1 MNISHSFPNGF
12 CEPHLLSSLPADSPI
27 LIAFSGG
34 SDSRVLLELLCRYR
48 EHYKTPLFAAHV
60 NHGIRGE
67 EALRDRDFCVSEAK
81 KHGIPIFVLDADVP
95 SIAEKNSQSLEEAA
109 REIRYSYFS
118 KIMSE
123 NNIPIL
129 ATAHNANDNLETM
142 LFNLA
147 RGSGIRGLCGI
158 PPTRNLTYGKL
169 IRPILNMSKSEI
181 LSFCEDQKLQYVT
194 DSTNA
199 DVTYSRNRI
208 RANIIPELCKIN
220 ENLLNTASK
229 TSLLL
234 RDAVDFLEINTLR
247 IINENEISNSCSLDI
262 PKSVPR
268 ALAASLFSHMY
279 RAAGGS
285 RMLEY
290 VHIES
295 ILKLVENGRQ
305 NSELSLPENISAKIC
320 AEKLVFSKSKAK
332 EAKCEGYL
340 IPITS
345 EKNPVP
351 KSNMCLLLQQNRHLK
366 NTENRINIYKKETL
380 AFISSD
386 KIVGSLY
393 MRSRRE
399 GDKLLI
405 NGMHKSIKKLMCDKK
420 VPLELRDSLPIVCDT
435 SLPEEDSVVFV
446 PFLGVKD
453 GMLSEPN
460 EKNVVSIE
468 LIFKNL
474 T

>member
-1 MNISHSFPNGF
+1 M
-12 CEPHLLSSLPADSPI
+12 LSSLPADSPI

-48 EHYKTPLFAAHV
+48 ERYKTPLFAAHV
-60 NHGIRGE
+60 NHGIRGD
-67 EALRDRDFCVSEAK
+67 EALRDRNFCISEAK
-81 KHGIPIFVLDADVP
+81 EHDIPIFVLDAHVP

-123 NNIPIL
+123 NDIPIL

-142 LFNLA
+142 LFNLT
-147 RGSGIRGLCGI
+147 RGSGLRGLCGI
-158 PPTRNLTYGKL
+158 PPSRNLTYGKL
-169 IRPILNMSKSEI
+169 VRPILNMSKSEI
-181 LSFCEDQKLQYVT
+181 LSFCENKKLQYVT
-194 DSTNA
+194 DSTNS
-199 DVTYSRNRI
+199 DVAYSRNRI

-234 RDAVDFLEINTLR
+234 RDALDFLEINALN
-247 IINENEISNSCSLDI
+247 IINENKISNSCSLDI
-262 PKSVPR
+262 PKSMPR
-268 ALAASLFSHMY
+268 ALAASLFSHMF

-295 ILKLVENGRQ
+295 ILKLVENRRQ
-305 NSELSLPENISAKIC
+305 NSEVSLPENISAKIC

-332 EAKCEGYL
+332 KTKSEGYM
-340 IPITS
+340 IPLKNG
-345 EKNPVP
+345 KNPVP
-351 KSNMCLLLQQNRHLK
+351 KSNMCLLSQQNCHLK
-366 NTENRINIYKKETL
+366 NTKNHINIYKKETL

-386 KIVGSLY
+386 KIVGNLY

-420 VPLELRDSLPIVCDT
+420 IPLELRDCLPIVCDS
-435 SLPEEDSVVFV
+435 SLPDENSVVFV

-453 GMLSEPN
+453 GMSSQIN
-460 EKNVVSIE
+460 EKNAVSIE
-468 LIFKNL
+468 LIFENF